1 MKKNRRCKQTLSTFF
16 LAPAIKALYFSRWIN
31 IYISLKN
38 NPSHMEKRS
47 ISSDRAGARRTTAD
61 DKTTSWI
68 LVQDSSGETRLMTQ
82 DELERCHNVP
92 SFIGSGLP
100 VNISLPIQEQNNNS
114 DCNIEEPSENAP
126 DINNN
131 HIHQM
136 VSTTYTDDSIETLR
150 SQQHNMSMERPCET
164 GLSYKNPP
172 IELVM
177 DEDLDSS
184 LTHDGSLLEHISRQ
198 IAIQQPYLNPDNNGQ
213 PLTYHIEEIPM
224 ENVEA
229 LGDSFTIVPNMMNQH
244 QHTWFQ
250 TPHQQVE
257 LRGSSQNKI
266 YEQATMYTPTNH
278 HKQAAMYTPTSHHK
292 QVDNTMYTPT
302 SHHKQVDNT
311 MYTPTSHHKQVD
323 NTMYTPTSH
332 HKQACNTMF
341 TPTSHHKQQLQY
353 IPSGNSSTPIRMHSI
368 LQPSGTNDSGRHV
381 YTPHPKTGQVIYVSE
396 PQIQYMS
403 QPLNAS
409 TATIKTKTTNT
420 STPKNKHKTKPEVP
434 NWSKKS
440 ESNFALQPIQP
451 EVANWSKKSEPNF
464 TLQKSDASSSQSPK
478 PVTDK
483 TEEKENMSPDSS
495 KSPGELDLDFPPMFI
510 NSGNGEESREQH
522 NLKER
527 KRRARIK
534 DACEVMRKLVP
545 GMSDKTDKATVFEFA
560 ARYIHFLKGFTGNKH
575 DKDFLLKYSPY

>member
-1 MKKNRRCKQTLSTFF
+1 
-16 LAPAIKALYFSRWIN
+16 
-31 IYISLKN
+31 
-38 NPSHMEKRS
+38 MEKRS

-100 VNISLPIQEQNNNS
+100 VNISLPIQEQNNSS

-150 SQQHNMSMERPCET
+150 SQQHTMERPCET
-164 GLSYKNPP
+164 GLSYKNAP

-266 YEQATMYTPTNH
+266 YEQATMYNPTNH

-292 QVDNTMYTPT
+292 QVN
-302 SHHKQVDNT
+302 K
-311 MYTPTSHHKQVD
+311 
-323 NTMYTPTSH
+323 TMYTPTSH
-332 HKQACNTMF
+332 HKQADNTMY

-381 YTPHPKTGQVIYVSE
+381 YTPHPNTGQVIYVSE

-420 STPKNKHKTKPEVP
+420 STPKNKHKTKTEVP

-451 EVANWSKKSEPNF
+451 EIANWSKKSEPNF
-464 TLQKSDASSSQSPK
+464 TIQKSDASSSQSPK

>member
-1 MKKNRRCKQTLSTFF
+1 MPSEVYDVAISANWKRLLDYKTKLSLWPFSGYVITTSDVKLNEKNRRCKQTLSTFF

-292 QVDNTMYTPT
+292 Q
-302 SHHKQVDNT
+302 
-311 MYTPTSHHKQVD
+311 
-323 NTMYTPTSH
+323 
-332 HKQACNTMF
+332 
-341 TPTSHHKQQLQY
+341 QLQY

-420 STPKNKHKTKPEVP
+420 STPKNKHKTK
-434 NWSKKS
+434 
-440 ESNFALQPIQP
+440 P

>member
-1 MKKNRRCKQTLSTFF
+1 MPSEVYDVAISANWKRLLDYKTKLSLWPFSGYVITTSDVKLNEKNRRCKQTLSTFF

-302 SHHKQVDNT
+302 SHHKQ
-311 MYTPTSHHKQVD
+311 
-323 NTMYTPTSH
+323 
-332 HKQACNTMF
+332 ACNTMF

-420 STPKNKHKTKPEVP
+420 STPKNKHKTK
-434 NWSKKS
+434 
-440 ESNFALQPIQP
+440 P

>member
-1 MKKNRRCKQTLSTFF
+1 
-16 LAPAIKALYFSRWIN
+16 
-31 IYISLKN
+31 
-38 NPSHMEKRS
+38 MEKCS

-61 DKTTSWI
+61 DTATSWI

-114 DCNIEEPSENAP
+114 DRNIHEPLENAP

-131 HIHQM
+131 HIHDM
-136 VSTTYTDDSIETLR
+136 VSATYSNGDDSIETLR
-150 SQQHNMSMERPCET
+150 SQQQDISMERPDILET

-177 DEDLDSS
+177 DDDLDSS

-229 LGDSFTIVPNMMNQH
+229 LGVSASLGDSFTIVPNMMNQH

-266 YEQATMYTPTNH
+266 YEPVTMYTPTN
-278 HKQAAMYTPTSHHK
+278 
-292 QVDNTMYTPT
+292 
-302 SHHKQVDNT
+302 
-311 MYTPTSHHKQVD
+311 
-323 NTMYTPTSH
+323 
-332 HKQACNTMF
+332 
-341 TPTSHHKQQLQY
+341 HHKQQLQY

-409 TATIKTKTTNT
+409 TATIKTKTTNI

-440 ESNFALQPIQP
+440 ESNF
-451 EVANWSKKSEPNF
+451 
-464 TLQKSDASSSQSPK
+464 TLQKSDACSSQSPK
-478 PVTDK
+478 PVTEK

>member
-1 MKKNRRCKQTLSTFF
+1 MPSEVYDVAISANWKRLLDYKTKLSLWPFSGYVITTSDVKLNEKNRRCKQTLSTFF

-302 SHHKQVDNT
+302 SHHKQ
-311 MYTPTSHHKQVD
+311 
-323 NTMYTPTSH
+323 
-332 HKQACNTMF
+332 
-341 TPTSHHKQQLQY
+341 QLQY